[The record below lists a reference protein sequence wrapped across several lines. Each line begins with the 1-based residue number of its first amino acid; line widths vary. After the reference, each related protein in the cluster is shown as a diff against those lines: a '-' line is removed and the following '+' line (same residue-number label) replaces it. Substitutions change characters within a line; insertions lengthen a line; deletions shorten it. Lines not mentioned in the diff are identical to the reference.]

1 MTLLLLA
8 GRCCMEMTML
18 DLAQQAAEVSNV
30 VAGVRDDQLTGPT
43 PCTGTSVAGLLDH
56 LVGLTL
62 GFRLGAEKKPQHGS
76 PRADAEQLSADWRDR
91 LPAQL
96 DALVA
101 AWREPSAWEGFT
113 EVGGA
118 RMPGAAMGVVA
129 ANEVLVHGWDLAVA
143 TRQPYRADPATA
155 ERCLAFVGEVP
166 AEMRSSM
173 FGPIVAVADDA
184 PVLDRLLGL
193 TGRDPGW
200 AAVHS

>member
-1 MTLLLLA
+1 MKT
-8 GRCCMEMTML
+8 TTL
-18 DLAQQAAEVSNV
+18 DLEPQAAAVARV
-30 VAGVRDDQLTGPT
+30 VAAVRDDQLTAPT

-62 GFRLGAEKKPQHGS
+62 AFRLGAEKRPQQGA
-76 PRADAEQLSADWRDR
+76 PRADADQLPPDWRDR
-91 LPAQL
+91 LPSQL

-101 AWREPSAWEGFT
+101 AWRKPAAWEGVT

-118 RMPGAAMGVVA
+118 QLPGAAMGVVA

-143 TRQPYRADPATA
+143 TGQPYRADPATA
-155 ERCLAFVGEVP
+155 EHCLAFVAGVP

-173 FGPIVAVADDA
+173 YGPVVPVADDA
-184 PVLDRLLGL
+184 PLFDRLLGQ

-200 AAVHS
+200 TPPAG